1 MRAAALGAMLALGC
15 TSTSPPPSPAP
26 SSSQPSSSTKD
37 PVTPATLPPTV
48 AAAELVF
55 EGRVVSLG
63 VAPNAWSGMLAIYQ
77 PVTWSV
83 DRVLRGDVGLVGKEL
98 VVRHPLVMGSKTAQ
112 KGAPGLD
119 PAMFAKNAQ
128 WVVFVS
134 PQDGQP
140 TCLSE
145 NDGVVKATPALEA
158 ALAAR

>member
-83 DRVLRGDVGLVGKEL
+83 DRVLRGDVGLV
-98 VVRHPLVMGSKTAQ
+98 
-112 KGAPGLD
+112 
-119 PAMFAKNAQ
+119 
-128 WVVFVS
+128 
-134 PQDGQP
+134 
-140 TCLSE
+140 
-145 NDGVVKATPALEA
+145 
-158 ALAAR
+158 ARSSSCAIRS